1 MVAKPRYC
9 SKSLQKQESLRKRN
23 NSTSS
28 TSKQKNIRIV
38 KLNCR
43 VKSNCQRNPQNEI
56 EPAKC
61 EQNLQNISGI
71 HLLLWN
77 PRTICWVRKTTSY
90 FCSLQYPWQ
99 NKCAVKFYA
108 IHSWAEIPRIFCK
121 LNPLSLCNKFQELSL
136 GSKKTGASLCAFP
149 MHSLA
154 SLKKHIS
161 FEIVRKLCVQIN
173 LKKRQNA
180 SKNDCCPTFCW
191 WSVHFIDIF
200 CIKYRPWPIDVS
212 TPVKRNH

>member
-43 VKSNCQRNPQNEI
+43 VKSNCQRNPQTEI

-108 IHSWAEIPRIFCK
+108 IHSWAEIPFHGYFVSWIHCH
-121 LNPLSLCNKFQELSL
+121 CV
-136 GSKKTGASLCAFP
+136 
-149 MHSLA
+149 
-154 SLKKHIS
+154 IS
-161 FEIVRKLCVQIN
+161 FKNCLWVPEKKKDRRQFVRLSNAQSGLAKKNTSVSKLWENCVF
-173 LKKRQNA
+173 K
-180 SKNDCCPTFCW
+180 
-191 WSVHFIDIF
+191 
-200 CIKYRPWPIDVS
+200 
-212 TPVKRNH
+212 